1 MEFLYPNVLWMML
14 LPVILLIFLITTNKS
29 DMQLIFQKEI
39 LERLVVAKNGLDL
52 QTRNILV
59 FTALVLMIIA
69 LSRPVVLQK
78 EQELKQNLI
87 PVVLALDVS
96 RSMQSTDIYPNRL
109 ELSKKKIK
117 DFLLISKNSAAGVV
131 LFARSAFILSPITQ
145 DFTTLLYMIENMN
158 KGLNFDNGSNIMGM
172 LESANDLLKDYA
184 SKNIIVLSD
193 GGNNDNFTKEIEF
206 AKNNN
211 IKIYVVATATKSGAP
226 IPTKNGY
233 LTDNNG
239 NIVTVALNN
248 NIKELAMQS
257 GGGYIDFTI
266 DDADIKAVTNEL
278 LNRSQKEQMDTK
290 KIKIYT
296 ELFYYPLALGLVFL
310 FVSIFSIPR
319 IKQSSSLLIVLSILF
334 LNTSSSYAGLLD
346 FKILEEAKKAY
357 KEENYKYSTNQYQ
370 KVAKNSES
378 FYNLGNSLYKEGK
391 YPEALKAYE
400 KVVTSDKR
408 FEAQKLHNMGNSYV
422 KLGDLAKAKEMYEN
436 ALKKHYDQETKENLD
451 KVNNSLKQNMQN
463 QGNDQEKQNN
473 NENSKDDQSSKNDQK
488 GSNQSK
494 QNSKD
499 QKDQKGKK
507 SQENKKEDKEQDN
520 KNKSIDKQKGKESID
535 KNKALNSVKE
545 QNISDI
551 EENKWMELLK
561 DRKTPIMLH
570 KSETQSSQGGDSSTP
585 W

>member
-29 DMQLIFQKEI
+29 DMQLIFEKEV
-39 LERLVVAKNGLDL
+39 LKRLVVAKNGLDL
-52 QTRNILV
+52 QTRNVLI

-87 PVVLALDVS
+87 LVVLALDVS

-117 DFLLISKNSAAGVV
+117 DFLLMSKNSAAGVV
-131 LFARSAFILSPITQ
+131 LFARSAFILSPVTQ
-145 DFTTLLYMIENMN
+145 DFTTLLYMIENMDS
-158 KGLNFDNGSNIMGM
+158 GLNFDNGSNIMGM
-172 LESANDLLKDYA
+172 LESSNDLLKDYD

-193 GGNNDNFTKEIEF
+193 GGNNKEFEKEIEF
-206 AKNNN
+206 AQKNN
-211 IKIYVVATATKSGAP
+211 IKVYVIATATKSGSP

-233 LTDNNG
+233 LTDQNG
-239 NIVTVALNN
+239 NIVTVTLND
-248 NIKELAMQS
+248 NIKELALNS

-266 DDADIKAVTNEL
+266 DDADINAIIDEL

-319 IKQSSSLLIVLSILF
+319 IKQSSSLLILLTILF
-334 LNTSSSYAGLLD
+334 TNTTSCHAGLLD
-346 FKILEEAKKAY
+346 FKILEEAKQAY
-357 KEENYKYSTNQYQ
+357 EKENFVYSSNQYK
-370 KVAKNSES
+370 KVAKNSEG

-391 YPEALKAYE
+391 YQEALKAYE
-400 KVVTSDKR
+400 KVVTSNKR

-422 KLGDLAKAKEMYEN
+422 KLSDLTKAKEMYEN

-463 QGNDQEKQNN
+463 QGNEQEKQNN
-473 NENSKDDQSSKNDQK
+473 NEDSKDDQSSKNDQK
-488 GSNQSK
+488 GSNSSK

-499 QKDQKGKK
+499 QKDQDSKK
-507 SQENKKEDKEQDN
+507 NQEDKKEAKEQDN
-520 KNKSIDKQKGKESID
+520 QNKSIDKQEGKESSE

-551 EENKWMELLK
+551 EEKKWMELLK
-561 DRKTPIMLH
+561 DRKTPVMLH
-570 KSETQSSQGGDSSTP
+570 KSENSSSKSGDGSTP